1 MNVAALR
8 HQIDRWLDRL
18 SPEHLALVASF
29 IEFLSQKQRQ
39 GVIISQNNL
48 PEVFS
53 AEIQEMPPANSFSIP
68 EPSEIDGEGQSKAA
82 LLQDFRQAWHEA
94 MTGQTISVAQMWE
107 GIENDWLALNSSY
120 SFTNLQSQFTH
131 SCKKYRSIRNDIQ
144 PIIEQLTRG
153 ERPGDRI
160 AGVGY
165 AVFKLRVRN
174 SDTQKGKSGGY
185 RLIYYVQTA
194 TGIILLTLYTKSE
207 QVDIAAEDIQN
218 IITEYEQQQSED
230 REDI

>member
-1 MNVAALR
+1 MTDLPLIQVIVSPTFNRNLR
-8 HQIDRWLDRL
+8 T
-18 SPEHLALVASF
+18 LA
-29 IEFLSQKQRQ
+29 
-39 GVIISQNNL
+39 
-48 PEVFS
+48 
-53 AEIQEMPPANSFSIP
+53 
-68 EPSEIDGEGQSKAA
+68 
-82 LLQDFRQAWHEA
+82 
-94 MTGQTISVAQMWE
+94 
-107 GIENDWLALNSSY
+107 
-120 SFTNLQSQFTH
+120 
-131 SCKKYRSIRNDIQ
+131 KKYRSIRNDIQ

-153 ERPGDRI
+153 ELPGDQI

-194 TGIILLTLYTKSE
+194 RGIVLLTLYTKSE

>member
-1 MNVAALR
+1 MPLIQVIVSPTFNRNLR
-8 HQIDRWLDRL
+8 T
-18 SPEHLALVASF
+18 LA
-29 IEFLSQKQRQ
+29 
-39 GVIISQNNL
+39 
-48 PEVFS
+48 
-53 AEIQEMPPANSFSIP
+53 
-68 EPSEIDGEGQSKAA
+68 
-82 LLQDFRQAWHEA
+82 
-94 MTGQTISVAQMWE
+94 
-107 GIENDWLALNSSY
+107 
-120 SFTNLQSQFTH
+120 
-131 SCKKYRSIRNDIQ
+131 KKYRSIRNDIQ

-153 ERPGDRI
+153 ELPGDRI

-174 SDTQKGKSGGY
+174 SDTQKGKSGRY

>member
-1 MNVAALR
+1 MTDLPLIQVIVSPTFNRNLR
-8 HQIDRWLDRL
+8 T
-18 SPEHLALVASF
+18 LA
-29 IEFLSQKQRQ
+29 
-39 GVIISQNNL
+39 
-48 PEVFS
+48 
-53 AEIQEMPPANSFSIP
+53 
-68 EPSEIDGEGQSKAA
+68 
-82 LLQDFRQAWHEA
+82 
-94 MTGQTISVAQMWE
+94 
-107 GIENDWLALNSSY
+107 
-120 SFTNLQSQFTH
+120 
-131 SCKKYRSIRNDIQ
+131 KKYRSIRNDIQ

-153 ERPGDRI
+153 ELPGDRI

-230 REDI
+230 RDDI